1 MTHHYT
7 ILHGG
12 IVLTMDGGRP
22 SDAASRALGLAGV
35 TDAAGRRA
43 TAIAFAHDRILA
55 VGADADVLPLA
66 GASSRVVDLRGRAVL
81 PGFQDPHA
89 HPLAE
94 GLQAGRLSLAGTPD
108 VAAAMRRLVEAA
120 VEVPLGGWLEAR
132 YDPTA
137 WPDGGHPTR
146 AELDAVVPDRAVLL
160 GHASGHAV
168 VANSLA
174 LRLAGIGPGS
184 ADRPGAAE
192 LDRDE
197 HGEPTGLV
205 RGSDPVSPFAA
216 AMPSL
221 TAEEARAA
229 LVRVAA
235 RLAADGV
242 TAIGDADLGAVA
254 APVDELGAY
263 AGAALDDAF
272 PQRLTVLP
280 GLARLARADEDP
292 PAPEDVRALVPEDQR
307 DRIRVGAAKHYAD
320 GALTTRDAWLAEP
333 YADEPGSR
341 GRRAHDPAEL
351 QERLR
356 RAHRAGWQLATH
368 AIGDAAVAAVLD
380 AYEGAL
386 AEAPRADPRP
396 RIEHAM
402 LLSPATVARFRALGV
417 AAVVQ
422 PEFTA
427 WAGDIYL
434 ARLGPER
441 TARLLPYAA
450 LLEAAVPLAFSSD
463 RPITKGSP
471 LAGVRAALAH
481 RAPSGRKL
489 APGLPLPSV
498 AEALHAWTSGAAWVA
513 ADEGESGRLAVGLR
527 ADLAVLSADPTSI
540 AAQAWAEG
548 SDGVEV
554 VGTVSGGRV
563 VAGALD

>member
-1 MTHHYT
+1 MTHHYS

-12 IVLTMDGGRP
+12 TILTMDGGRP
-22 SDAASRALGLAGV
+22 SDAATRALGLPDV
-35 TDAAGRRA
+35 PDAAGRRG
-43 TAIAFAHDRILA
+43 TALAFAHDRIIA
-55 VGADADVLPLA
+55 VGSDAEVLALA
-66 GASSRVVDLRGRAVL
+66 GEASHVIDLRGRAVL

-94 GLQAGRLSLAGTPD
+94 GIQAARPTLAGPD
-108 VAAAMRRLVEAA
+108 LAASLRRLAEAGA
-120 VEVPLGGWLEAR
+120 ELPPGSWLEAR

-137 WPDGGHPTR
+137 WPEGRHPTR
-146 AELDAVVPDRAVLL
+146 AELDEVAPDRPVLL
-160 GHASGHAV
+160 GHASGHAA
-168 VANSLA
+168 VANSLG
-174 LRLAGIGPGS
+174 LLLARIGPGTP
-184 ADRPGAAE
+184 DRPGAAE
-192 LDRDE
+192 FERDE
-197 HGEPTGLV
+197 HGQPTGLV
-205 RGSDPVSPFAA
+205 VGSDPVAPFAA
-216 AMPSL
+216 ALPSL

-229 LVRVAA
+229 LVSVAG

-242 TAIGDADLGAVA
+242 TAVGDADLGAVA

-263 AGAALDDAF
+263 AGAILDDAF
-272 PQRLTVLP
+272 PQRLSVLP
-280 GLARLARADEDP
+280 GLARLTRADEDP
-292 PAPEDVRALVPEDQR
+292 PTPDDLRSLLPDDVRE
-307 DRIRVGAAKHYAD
+307 RIRIVAAKHYAD

-333 YADEPGSR
+333 YADAPESR
-341 GRRAHDPAEL
+341 GHPTHEPAEL
-351 QERLR
+351 RERLR

-368 AIGDAAVAAVLD
+368 AIGDAAVVAVLD
-380 AYEGAL
+380 AYEAAL
-386 AEAPRADPRP
+386 AEAPRADHRH
-396 RIEHAM
+396 RVEHAM
-402 LLSPATVARFRALGV
+402 LLSPATDARFRALGV

-427 WAGDIYL
+427 WAGDTYL

-463 RPITKGSP
+463 RPITRGSP

-540 AAQAWAEG
+540 PAQAWAEG

-563 VAGALD
+563 VAGTLD